1 MDLSLYS
8 AMGKNDKYYTAYSSS
23 ISTVTSLNPNETLSK
38 VRSEMH
44 QRISGFG
51 CYWKCTLK

>member
-23 ISTVTSLNPNETLSK
+23 ISTVTSLNPNETLKEHSTF
-38 VRSEMH
+38 
-44 QRISGFG
+44 FG
-51 CYWKCTLK
+51 NRLIFHLP